1 MTTINPTLGSL
12 FRVPVDNDAN
22 AAARQA
28 RNGLYAHAATRAAQV
43 QAPQLLRAAAQA
55 LQDLEGTQF
64 ARDQA
69 STSPFARPML
79 AAPKNPMAQDPRQAQ
94 DAFTLLMA
102 SLIMLLGETNVAS
115 LKGRLEMLRTMAQ
128 SATTGHTE
136 RSAEYLQAVTVLEA
150 ATAAASGS
158 EAQTLA
164 ARERVE
170 IAQRQLQAAE
180 QTLAGLDPESPGYAA
195 ALQARNE
202 AREARQAAGHAL
214 LSAQTAHGQAMQ
226 AVQAQA
232 LEVDRL
238 AQGLQGMLVGQL
250 PKDVDAGMK
259 RELDAGAT
267 MTLLMLRFA
276 QLMGDS
282 QETKLELD
290 QEFFKEMQSVRQAY
304 MERKSDEYMEAVKK
318 AEQAKKVAG
327 CIGILVAAVMTVVSV
342 VLTVASAGVLAGVAV
357 GLIGVS
363 LLSLQALNMAGVTDF
378 DPLAPVMDPIMKG
391 VMFLAEQWSKVIK
404 FALEQLDNLGVLD
417 ALKLP
422 DNFVDMASTLIGT
435 AQVMLGLVLAAVFAG
450 PAAGSLVKQL
460 MTKMTQ
466 VMGKIIDKIVEK
478 LLAQILAKIN
488 EKLMSSAGVQQVKAV
503 LRKIMQKMV
512 EFNQASVQAFS
523 GAKGQAAMAKL
534 QMSAVLVEATGT
546 ATGAGMNAAS
556 GVYRHQA
563 AQELA
568 QVQLLQFIS
577 EQLKASLSDSVQAF
591 IDQAESTTRF
601 VNDFLGRQEE
611 HFATAQFVAT
621 RKV

>member
-12 FRVPVDNDAN
+12 FRAPVDNDAN
-22 AAARQA
+22 AVEA
-28 RNGLYAHAATRAAQV
+28 RNERYAHAATHATQV

-55 LQDLEGTQF
+55 LQDLEGT
-64 ARDQA
+64 
-69 STSPFARPML
+69 PFARADASTPAFARPVL
-79 AAPKNPMAQDPRQAQ
+79 TAPKTPVAQDPRQAQ
-94 DAFTLLMA
+94 DTFTLLMA
-102 SLIMLLGETNVAS
+102 NLIMLLGETNVAS
-115 LKGRLEMLRTMAQ
+115 LKGRLEMLRSMALA
-128 SATTGHTE
+128 ATAGHTE
-136 RSAEYLQAVTVLEA
+136 RSSEYLQALTALEA

-158 EAQTLA
+158 EAHAQA

-170 IAQRQLQAAE
+170 VAQRQLETAE
-180 QTLAGLDPESPGYAA
+180 RTLVGLDPESPDYAA

-202 AREARQAAGHAL
+202 ARETRQAAGHSLQA
-214 LSAQTAHGQAMQ
+214 AQTAHAQAMQ
-226 AVQAQA
+226 AAQAQA
-232 LEVDRL
+232 LKVDQL

-250 PKDVDAGMK
+250 PKEIGAGMQ

-290 QEFFKEMQSVRQAY
+290 QALFKEMQSVRQAY
-304 MERKSDEYMEAVKK
+304 MERKSDEYLEAVKK

-342 VLTVASAGVLAGVAV
+342 VLTVASAGILAGVAV
-357 GLIGVS
+357 GLIGVA

-378 DPLAPVMDPIMKG
+378 DPLAPVMDPIMQG

-404 FALEQLDNLGVLD
+404 FALQQLDNLGVLD

-422 DNFVDMASTLIGT
+422 DNFVDMASTIIGT

-450 PAAGSLVKQL
+450 PAAGTLAKQL
-460 MTKMTQ
+460 MAKMTQ
-466 VMGKIIDKIVEK
+466 VMTKIVDKIVERF
-478 LLAQILAKIN
+478 LAQILAKVN
-488 EKLMSSAGVQQVKAV
+488 EKLMSSAGVQQIKAV
-503 LRKIMQKMV
+503 LQKIMQKMT
-512 EFNQASVQAFS
+512 EFNHLSVEAFS
-523 GAKGQAAMAKL
+523 GAKGQAALAKL
-534 QMSAVLVEATGT
+534 QVGAVLVEASGT
-546 ATGAGMNAAS
+546 VAGGGMNAAS

-563 AQELA
+563 AQNLA

-577 EQLKASLSDSVQAF
+577 EQLKTSLSDSVQAF
-591 IDQAESTTRF
+591 IDQAETTTRF

-611 HFATAQFVAT
+611 HFATAQFVAS